1 MTIAPAK
8 RSKALACALFL
19 CASLTIFGN
28 YYVYD
33 CIAPLA
39 DLLKSERGFSDTQI
53 GTLNAVYS
61 LPNVVMVLIG
71 GLLVDRIG
79 ATRSVALLALVCF
92 LGSLLTA
99 LAPSFGAMVV
109 GRLVFGLGAESLIV
123 GVTTALGRWFGG
135 ARLGLVLGLNLS
147 IARGG
152 SYAADLSPVWACSLY
167 ASGVRPTLVLAA
179 GFAFLSLAAAA
190 AGFLLERSKAESPTV
205 ERSAP
210 SPRFSWSEA
219 LRFDRSYWYLVGLC
233 VAIYSVL
240 FPFRSTFAIEYY
252 QHAHGLT
259 REAAGALNGWVFLAA
274 IVATPL
280 FGWLFDRTGRRTS
293 ALLGGSLLLLPVFPI
308 LAWTSWNPW
317 ISNVLLGLAFS
328 LVPAVLWPCV
338 ALLVESRRLGTAYG
352 LMTMIQNIG
361 LAAFNFAAGALN
373 DAGAAGGEHPGGY
386 LGMLV
391 LFAALSAVAVFFA
404 AVLHRR
410 ARVAALRQI

>member
-1 MTIAPAK
+1 MTLAAAG
-8 RSKALACALFL
+8 RSKALDRALFV
-19 CASLTIFGN
+19 CVSLAIFGN

-61 LPNVVMVLIG
+61 LPNVVMVLVG
-71 GLLVDRIG
+71 GMLVDRIG
-79 ATRSVALLALVCF
+79 AARSVALFALVCA
-92 LGSLLTA
+92 LGSILCA
-99 LAPSFGAMVV
+99 VAPSFAAMVV

-123 GVTTALGRWFGG
+123 GVTTALGHWFGG
-135 ARLGLVLGLNLS
+135 KRLGLMLGLNLS

-152 SYAADLSPVWACSLY
+152 SYAADLSPTWARSVY
-167 ASGVRPTLVLAA
+167 AEGMQPALFLAA
-179 GFAFLSLAAAA
+179 GFAFLSLLAAVAA
-190 AGFLLERSKAESPTV
+190 FLLERS
-205 ERSAP
+205 RSRREVPETNAP
-210 SPRFSWSEA
+210 APRFAWSDA

-240 FPFRSTFAIEYY
+240 FPFRSTFAIEYF

-274 IVATPL
+274 IVATPF
-280 FGWLFDRTGRRTS
+280 FGWLFDRAGRRTS

-308 LAWTSWNPW
+308 LAWTSWDPW

-338 ALLVESRRLGTAYG
+338 ALLVEGKRLGTAYG
-352 LMTMIQNIG
+352 LMTMIQNVG
-361 LAAFNFAAGALN
+361 LAGFNLAAGALN
-373 DAGAAGGEHPGGY
+373 DAGSAGSAHPDGY
-386 LGMLV
+386 IGMLL
-391 LFAALSAVAVFFA
+391 LFASSSMVAVLFA

-410 ARVAALRQI
+410 ARIAATLRI

>member
-1 MTIAPAK
+1 MAIAPSK
-8 RSKALACALFL
+8 PKKALYCALFL
-19 CASLTIFGN
+19 CASGAVFGN

-61 LPNVVMVLIG
+61 LPNVIMVLIG

-79 ATRSVALLALVCF
+79 AMRSVALLALVCF
-92 LGSLLTA
+92 VGSMLTA

-109 GRLVFGLGAESLIV
+109 GRLVFGLGSESLIV

-152 SYAADLSPVWACSLY
+152 SYAADLSPVWARSLY
-167 ASGVRPTLVLAA
+167 ASGVRPTLLLAA
-179 GFAFLSLAAAA
+179 GFAFFSLAAAV
-190 AGFLLERSKAESPTV
+190 AGFLFERSSRKSAAG

-210 SPRFSWSEA
+210 APRFSWSEA

-280 FGWLFDRTGRRTS
+280 FGWLFDRAGRRTN

-308 LAWTSWNPW
+308 LAWTAWDPW
-317 ISNVLLGLAFS
+317 IANVLLGLAFS

-338 ALLVESRRLGTAYG
+338 ALLIDSGRLGTAYG

-361 LAAFNFAAGALN
+361 LAAFNLAAGALN
-373 DAGAAGGEHPGGY
+373 DAGTAGAEHPSGY
-386 LGMLV
+386 RGMLL
-391 LFAALSAVAVFFA
+391 LFAALSAVAVLFA
-404 AVLHRR
+404 AALHRR
-410 ARVAALRQI
+410 THGAALRRI